1 MDRDT
6 AKRLAELIN
15 TEQLD
20 LISFEATAGEPDK
33 NGKRPTLQAVQ
44 ERRQADQDQA
54 RKDLKRG
61 LAQTDPDHSQA
72 MLPATRMGMMNSPLA
87 SYQGQPV
94 ETIQPGEN
102 VTSDIADQ
110 DLVQSCRS
118 RPPVEPNDDLHI
130 DTRSPTT
137 VDTKRTAA
145 TGSPTSCPIIDAG
158 QETEAD
164 SSAPS
169 SESLHPLG
177 VSDEQSTPDA
187 SSPIVDSSY
196 SAEESIISPSDQTSQ
211 VYNGQHG
218 QSPQSPSS
226 PTTPQASQKTIQG
239 SSSPTTPTQ
248 ASSNALF
255 APAPVRPARNH
266 IGLWQN
272 LKWAYL
278 THTRADIE
286 LQCKGIWL
294 FEKPLACQTKESSSD
309 LDGLQLRPSCP
320 VVISSDLED
329 RSEQPYL
336 EHNDTA
342 LTMYTHLPPWTND
355 PRSIQSFAG
364 LVPDFQSEVPLTEYQ
379 TVEAL
384 GSHVW
389 RHDRD
394 LLPCRGPACQK
405 MLSDMATTTL
415 ICLGCGPKSIVRFC
429 SVQCHLASL
438 PQHVLEC
445 WTPHLLIHKLIDEN
459 SAPPRFSHLAPSLRD
474 RHGHRTYQNYRQR
487 VAAQY
492 AAGRYSLFNPAT
504 EEATILIWD
513 KRLDPRDRH
522 RELPYPGYATEMES
536 RVERCLNVALFDH
549 TTTPVIEHL
558 YRLLQLCLQGK
569 DAWNPALATVLTRQ
583 FRQEFEYDAQTSL
596 RVQARASFCECEW
609 EGGAVQLHEAT
620 CSSRHRGQ
628 GEVILGQRS
637 VRDVVE
643 AMENRYWILRAWR
656 RQLRTEDAW
665 NRRVMGVGFPGA
677 VVEEGWMPKLGKGW
691 VGYNGDDD
699 DDVIL

>member
-1 MDRDT
+1 MDRET

-33 NGKRPTLQAVQ
+33 SGKRPTLQAIQ
-44 ERRQADQDQA
+44 ERRQAEQDQA
-54 RKDLKRG
+54 RKNLEKE
-61 LAQTDPDHSQA
+61 LAQTNPDHSQA
-72 MLPATRMGMMNSPLA
+72 MLPATQMGMINPPPG
-87 SYQGQPV
+87 SYQGQLV
-94 ETIQPGEN
+94 ETIQPAEN

-118 RPPVEPNDDLHI
+118 RLPVDPGDDLHI
-130 DTRSPTT
+130 DTRSPTPI
-137 VDTKRTAA
+137 DTKPTAA
-145 TGSPTSCPIIDAG
+145 TTSPPSCPIMDAG
-158 QETEAD
+158 QEPEPDT
-164 SSAPS
+164 SAPS
-169 SESLHPLG
+169 SESFHPLE
-177 VSDEQSTPDA
+177 VSEEQITLNA
-187 SSPIVDSSY
+187 SSPTVESPS
-196 SAEESIISPSDQTSQ
+196 SAEESIISPGDQTSQ
-211 VYNGQHG
+211 VHGHQHG
-218 QSPQSPSS
+218 QSLQSQSS
-226 PTTPQASQKTIQG
+226 PRTPHASHKTIQG
-239 SSSPTTPTQ
+239 SSSPITPTQ
-248 ASSNALF
+248 ASFNASF
-255 APAPVRPARNH
+255 APAPVRPPMNH
-266 IGLWQN
+266 MGLWQN

-309 LDGLQLRPSCP
+309 LGGLQLQPSCP
-320 VVISSDLED
+320 VVISCDLED

-355 PRSIQSFAG
+355 PRSIENFAG

-379 TVEAL
+379 TLEAL

-389 RHDRD
+389 RHDRE
-394 LLPCRGPACQK
+394 LLPCRGPACKK

-429 SVQCHLASL
+429 SVRCHLASL

-445 WTPHLLIHKLIDEN
+445 WHPHLLIHKLIDEN

-474 RHGHRTYQNYRQR
+474 RHGYRTYQNYRQR

-492 AAGRYSLFNPAT
+492 AVGRYSLFNPAT
-504 EEATILIWD
+504 EEATVLIWD
-513 KRLDPRDRH
+513 KRFDSRDRH
-522 RELPYPGYATEMES
+522 RELPYAGYATEMES

-549 TTTPVIEHL
+549 TNTPVIEHL

-569 DAWNPALATVLTRQ
+569 DAWNSALATVLARQ
-583 FRQEFEYDAQTSL
+583 FRLEFEYDAQTSL

-620 CSSRHRGQ
+620 CSSRYRGQ

-665 NRRVMGVGFPGA
+665 NRRVMGAGFPGA
-677 VVEEGWMPKLGKGW
+677 VVEEGWTPKLGKGW
-691 VGYNGDDD
+691 VGYNGED